1 MTTNTI
7 IAIIVKERMSENPF
21 RFLDVG
27 VVLDMRWLYLT

>member
-21 RFLDVG
+21 RFFDVG
-27 VVLDMRWLYLT
+27 VGVDMRWLYLT

>member
-7 IAIIVKERMSENPF
+7 IVIIVKARMSENPF

-27 VVLDMRWLYLT
+27 VAVDMRWLYLT